1 MRFSM
6 VQWKEHRF
14 GLLHDKDICL
24 TLILISYVI
33 FDKEL
38 ALLKPKKKKNTT
50 IVTFMAEEMLLDYVF
65 KVPCTQ

>member
-1 MRFSM
+1 M

-14 GLLHDKDICL
+14 GLLHDKGICL
-24 TLILISYVI
+24 TLILICYVI
-33 FDKEL
+33 LDKEL